1 MMGLDLSAAN
11 VRALR
16 GAHQGWIAGLQL
28 AALSIRGRSDVGG
41 FIAAFT
47 GSHHF
52 VLDYLAEEV
61 FNRQPAAVQR
71 FLLRTCLLPR
81 LCGPLCDAVTE
92 QGEFAGHAPAGG
104 TGQSLPRARWMRSGA
119 GTATI
124 ICLPNLLQVRL
135 QETHPALGRELYRR
149 ASRWF
154 AQEGLVVDAMQ
165 QALAGE
171 DFAQAQHL
179 IEQHAEPLWTQG
191 QLANLV
197 HWMEALPPAVRQA
210 NPGCSSSRPGRV
222 FC

>member
-1 MMGLDLSAAN
+1 M
-11 VRALR
+11 
-16 GAHQGWIAGLQL
+16 QL

-92 QGEFAGHAPAGG
+92 QGESQAMLQQVERANLFLVPLDEERRWYRYHHLFAE
-104 TGQSLPRARWMRSGA
+104 
-119 GTATI
+119 
-124 ICLPNLLQVRL
+124 LLQVRL
-135 QETHPALGRELYRR
+135 QETHPELGRELYRR

-154 AQEGLVVDAMQ
+154 AQEGLVVEAIQ

-171 DFAQAQHL
+171 DFAQAQRL

-191 QLANLV
+191 QLANLR
-197 HWMEALPPAVRQA
+197 ALGRGAAPGGAPGQPPAARHPGVDLVSAEPDPLAEIDALLDQA
-210 NPGCSSSRPGRV
+210 DCRTGTC
-222 FC
+222 